1 MLTGSERQS
10 VSYSVTKAEAFQR
23 RFLRRI
29 YIEIFS
35 AASLQ
40 PQRTVT
46 TGDSRSVTQAVQPK
60 FGLSLRS
67 RLTIGK
73 VARLAEK
80 IYNADL
86 LSGSSESELQ
96 TLNSFELLNCP
107 KFELKGYK
115 LAVSWTQPT
124 IRLQRASRA

>member
-1 MLTGSERQS
+1 M
-10 VSYSVTKAEAFQR
+10 AEAFQR

-40 PQRTVT
+40 LQRTVT

-73 VARLAEK
+73 VARLAE

-86 LSGSSESELQ
+86 LSGSSDVEQ
-96 TLNSFELLNCP
+96 FRTFELS
-107 KFELKGYK
+107 K
-115 LAVSWTQPT
+115 V
-124 IRLQRASRA
+124 